1 MNTRTACLQ
10 ISSLVTSVLW
20 VPPLLVEL
28 HLQPQLF
35 SAHTGQNRAEGVQGS
50 CSSNKY
56 VLTAW
61 SLQSMVGIGN
71 MYKAKSLQRIR
82 EIVIKRL
89 QGCGISIA
97 PVLTQGLPGEG
108 GCCGPRQWGRISS
121 VKLRGTQ
128 NLSGWRRTFQ
138 AREVMETMML
148 DLIL

>member
-97 PVLTQGLPGEG
+97 PVLTQGAGSLGF
-108 GCCGPRQWGRISS
+108 RQVLSQGS
-121 VKLRGTQ
+121 VP
-128 NLSGWRRTFQ
+128 RRTR
-138 AREVMETMML
+138 REAGRK
-148 DLIL
+148 